1 MELAIVVWIFCGI
14 GAALVAQSRGANGC
28 LWFGLGVLFGPF
40 GLAFAFAS
48 GTDRKCPRCRERVH
62 PKATR
67 CPKCQADLVSS
78 PATKKCPD
86 CAEDVRSEARK
97 CRFCGSIFPEPP
109 RADPEPEQPEA
120 GSVSA
125 PTAPPKQLQ
134 FLALEGVSA
143 RQLDE
148 EAWRFWKDHK
158 ALAFSVLILLVVLA
172 IGYQVLP
179 QKEGPHKTAG
189 NATPGPATQQGTAD
203 EERQKEKSITRR
215 TENTISMDTSGC
227 STFDQIVALAG
238 SSTNSMPGCIDLDE
252 GQRVIGPLEVKGS
265 RFGNSNTD
273 FARIEVPGKGERW
286 TFLAHLAK

>member
-1 MELAIVVWIFCGI
+1 ML
-14 GAALVAQSRGANGC
+14 LVI
-28 LWFGLGVLFGPF
+28 LWVGY
-40 GLAFAFAS
+40 
-48 GTDRKCPRCRERVH
+48 
-62 PKATR
+62 
-67 CPKCQADLVSS
+67 
-78 PATKKCPD
+78 
-86 CAEDVRSEARK
+86 
-97 CRFCGSIFPEPP
+97 
-109 RADPEPEQPEA
+109 
-120 GSVSA
+120 
-125 PTAPPKQLQ
+125 
-134 FLALEGVSA
+134 
-143 RQLDE
+143 
-148 EAWRFWKDHK
+148 
-158 ALAFSVLILLVVLA
+158 SVLS
-172 IGYQVLP
+172 
-179 QKEGPHKTAG
+179 QKGGPHKAAG